1 MDDRKKLTLGIGD
14 FIFVWENEL
23 ILLIEL
29 GKRID
34 LGEKVES

>member
-1 MDDRKKLTLGIGD
+1 MDDSKKLTLGIGD